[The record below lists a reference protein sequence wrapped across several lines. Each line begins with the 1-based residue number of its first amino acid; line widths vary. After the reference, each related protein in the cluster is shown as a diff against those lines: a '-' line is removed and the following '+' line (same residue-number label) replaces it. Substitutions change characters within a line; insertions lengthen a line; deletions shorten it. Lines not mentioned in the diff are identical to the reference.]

1 MKPLELII
9 QTEPHAKARARTSW
23 RNGIVHS
30 YTPDSTQ
37 EAESFIKD
45 FIRPYNQYR
54 FPEHTALKVTLL
66 FYRTKSRWRT
76 MRREMGQRRQF
87 GGSAKPVSLLEP
99 VINSA
104 PVNLM
109 ESGRLSRG
117 GWNSKE
123 NRKCISFHISRT
135 VLFMRV
141 LSIRATRIAPQS

>member
-66 FYRTKSRWRT
+66 FYRTKSRWQPKRV
-76 MRREMGQRRQF
+76 
-87 GGSAKPVSLLEP
+87 SKPYIKSDIDNYEKL
-99 VINSA
+99 VIDAITKKHTKKGVPEDGNYLIKDDA
-104 PVNLM
+104 QITTLIGVK
-109 ESGRLSRG
+109 R
-117 GWNSKE
+117 WTKE
-123 NRKCISFHISRT
+123 FPYIKIIIEED
-135 VLFMRV
+135 LDD
-141 LSIRATRIAPQS
+141 